1 MEKYESPFMEVIE
14 FEEEVI
20 LTSTVC
26 GKGDPNDNET
36 SMADIF

>member
-1 MEKYESPFMEVIE
+1 MEKYESPVMEIIE

-20 LTSTVC
+20 LTSQRC
-26 GKGDPNDNET
+26 GAGDPNDNET